1 MESEEITQNNADKK
15 IQRINNSE
23 ELDSK
28 FGFHRHRTTT
38 ERVGWLINFQPVCFD
53 KFFIF
58 KYKIVEFNSI

>member
-15 IQRINNSE
+15 LQRINNSE

-38 ERVGWLINFQPVCFD
+38 ERVGWLINFQSVCFD
-53 KFFIF
+53 IF
-58 KYKIVEFNSI
+58 SF